1 MSRPTPLPRITV
13 IIPNLDQ
20 DLYLE
25 RAICSVLDQGYENL
39 ELIVMDGGSSDQ
51 SVEIIRTYDR
61 DIDHWQSTWDSGPAE
76 AVNTAL
82 TWATGQIV
90 GVLDADDA
98 YLPYALHE
106 AAQTMGDFEDD
117 ALQGPASG
125 ATSTENPGADW
136 MVGQAIRVDE
146 LDEHLGDLPA
156 DPPRTLSSFLMQ
168 DAGPLAS
175 SAVFYR
181 TDLLKAMGGFDSQFK
196 LAYAHEMH
204 ARLYAANLKPAVA
217 RAALTAVRDHDQ
229 SLSATHSLSC
239 GPEFIDAAERYS
251 THLAPTHRYL
261 LWRSCDEARRLYAA
275 AEMEIHED
283 ASRRLLWSQ
292 LLKRPHWLASSDY
305 RRKLLQN
312 LGRDQAATK
321 PKTIDTDHGSTDQ
334 RRAA

>member
-1 MSRPTPLPRITV
+1 MSQSKLPRITV

-51 SVEIIRTYDR
+51 SVEIIRTYEK
-61 DIDHWQSTWDSGPAE
+61 DIDHWQSAWDSGPAE

-90 GVLDADDA
+90 GILDADDA

-106 AAQTMGDFEDD
+106 VARTMGEVENTD
-117 ALQGPASG
+117 LHGPTSG
-125 ATSTENPGADW
+125 GDW
-136 MVGQAIRVDE
+136 MIGQAVRVDE

-156 DPPRTLSSFLMQ
+156 DPPRTLSAFLMQ
-168 DAGPLAS
+168 DSGPMPG

-217 RAALTAVRDHDQ
+217 RAAITAVRDHEQ
-229 SLSATHSLSC
+229 SLTATHALSC

-251 THLAPTHRYL
+251 THLSPTHRYL
-261 LWRSCDEARRLYAA
+261 LWRTCDETRRIYAA

-283 ASRRLLWSQ
+283 NQRRVLWAQ
-292 LLKRPHWLASSDY
+292 LLKRPWWLASSDY

-312 LGRDQAATK
+312 IGSDATSQSNK
-321 PKTIDTDHGSTDQ
+321 DDQ
-334 RRAA
+334 RHAA

>member
-1 MSRPTPLPRITV
+1 MSQPTTPRITV

-51 SVEIIRTYDR
+51 SVEVIRTYDN

-82 TWATGQIV
+82 TWATGQII
-90 GVLDADDA
+90 GILDADDA

-106 AAQTMGDFEDD
+106 AARTMGDID
-117 ALQGPASG
+117 ATELHGPTAG
-125 ATSTENPGADW
+125 GLANGGDW
-136 MVGQAIRVDE
+136 MVGQAVRVDE

-168 DAGPLAS
+168 DDGPLAG

-217 RAALTAVRDHDQ
+217 RATIAAVRDHEL
-229 SLSATHSLSC
+229 SLSATHALSC
-239 GPEFIDAAERYS
+239 GPEFIEAAERYS

-261 LWRSCDEARRLYAA
+261 LWRSCDEARRIYAA
-275 AEMEIHED
+275 AEMEIDED
-283 ASRRLLWSQ
+283 AQRRVLWNQ
-292 LLKRPHWLASSDY
+292 LLKRPWWLASTDY

-312 LGRDQAATK
+312 LGTDQGAAK
-321 PKTIDTDHGSTDQ
+321 HNLFDTDNGSSEQ
-334 RRAA
+334 RHTA

>member
-1 MSRPTPLPRITV
+1 MSRPTTPPRITV

-51 SVEIIRTYDR
+51 SVEIIRSYDQ

-82 TWATGQIV
+82 TWATGQIIA
-90 GVLDADDA
+90 VLDADDA

-106 AAQTMGDFEDD
+106 AAQAMGELEDTD
-117 ALQGPASG
+117 LLGPATG
-125 ATSTENPGADW
+125 GNDTGDW
-136 MVGQAIRVDE
+136 LVGQAIRVDE

-168 DAGPLAS
+168 DTGPLVS

-181 TDLLKAMGGFDSQFK
+181 TDLLKAMGGFDSKFK

-217 RAALTAVRDHDQ
+217 RAALAAVRDHDQ
-229 SLSATHSLSC
+229 SLSATQALSC
-239 GPEFIDAAERYS
+239 GPEFIEAAERYS

-261 LWRSCDEARRLYAA
+261 LWRSCDEARRIYAA

-283 ASRRLLWSQ
+283 AQRRVLWNQ
-292 LLKRPHWLASSDY
+292 LLKRPHWLARSDY
-305 RRKLLQN
+305 RRELLQN
-312 LGRDQAATK
+312 LGQDEAAPT
-321 PKTIDTDHGSTDQ
+321 PKTLNTDQDPSDQ

>member
-13 IIPNLDQ
+13 IIPSLNQ

-39 ELIVMDGGSSDQ
+39 ELIVMDGGSTDQ
-51 SVEIIRTYDR
+51 SVEVIRTYND
-61 DIDHWQSTWDSGPAE
+61 DIDHWQSTWDSGPGE

-82 TWATGQIV
+82 AWATGQII

-106 AAQTMGDFEDD
+106 AAAAMGEIGQ
-117 ALQGPASG
+117 AELNGPAAGG
-125 ATSTENPGADW
+125 ATADAADW
-136 MVGQAIRVDE
+136 LIGQAVRVDE
-146 LDEHLGDLPA
+146 LDGHLGDLPA
-156 DPPRTLSSFLMQ
+156 DPPRTLSAFLMQ

-181 TDLLKAMGGFDSQFK
+181 TDLLKAMGGFDSQLK

-217 RAALTAVRDHDQ
+217 RAAVAAVRDHDQ
-229 SLSATHSLSC
+229 SLSATHALSC

-283 ASRRLLWSQ
+283 ASRRLLWTQ

-312 LGRDQAATK
+312 LGQDAQTPAQK
-321 PKTIDTDHGSTDQ
+321 IIDPNHGSDDQ
-334 RRAA
+334 RHAA

>member
-1 MSRPTPLPRITV
+1 MSKPAPAPRITV

-51 SVEIIRTYDR
+51 SVEIIRTYER

-82 TWATGQIV
+82 TWATGQII

-106 AAQTMGDFEDD
+106 AARTMGDLHEYEVEDSD
-117 ALQGPASG
+117 SG
-125 ATSTENPGADW
+125 THW

-156 DPPRTLSSFLMQ
+156 DPPRTLSAFLMQ
-168 DAGPLAS
+168 DAGPLAR

-204 ARLYAANLKPAVA
+204 ARLYAANLKPTVA
-217 RAALTAVRDHDQ
+217 RAAVAAVRDHELSQ
-229 SLSATHSLSC
+229 SATNALSC
-239 GPEFIDAAERYS
+239 GPEFIEAAERYS

-261 LWRSCDEARRLYAA
+261 LWRTCDESRRIYAA
-275 AEMEIHED
+275 AETEIEED
-283 ASRRLLWSQ
+283 AQRKVLWSQ
-292 LLKRPHWLASSDY
+292 LLKRPWWLASSDY

-312 LGRDQAATK
+312 LGGNDLATTPQQSK
-321 PKTIDTDHGSTDQ
+321 SNIAPGEQND

>member
-1 MSRPTPLPRITV
+1 MSQPTPPRITV
-13 IIPNLDQ
+13 IIPSLDQ

-25 RAICSVLDQGYENL
+25 RAICSVLDQGYDNL

-51 SVEIIRTYDR
+51 SVEIIRTYDH

-90 GVLDADDA
+90 GILDADDA

-106 AAQTMGDFEDD
+106 VARAMG
-117 ALQGPASG
+117 
-125 ATSTENPGADW
+125 STEGDQLKGPTAGGNDDGECDW
-136 MVGQAIRVDE
+136 LVGQAVRVDE

-156 DPPRTLSSFLMQ
+156 DPPRTLSAFLMQ
-168 DAGPLAS
+168 DSGPLAS

-217 RAALTAVRDHDQ
+217 RAALAAVRDHEL
-229 SLSATHSLSC
+229 SLSATHGLSC
-239 GPEFIDAAERYS
+239 GAEFIEAAERYS

-261 LWRSCDEARRLYAA
+261 LWRSCDESRRIYAA
-275 AEMEIHED
+275 AEMEISED
-283 ASRRLLWSQ
+283 AQRRVLWSQ
-292 LLKRPHWLASSDY
+292 LLKRPWWLASSDY
-305 RRKLLQN
+305 RRKLLRN
-312 LGRDQAATK
+312 LG
-321 PKTIDTDHGSTDQ
+321 TDQ
-334 RRAA
+334 TAKQHGLFEGDQDERRAA